1 MGRPVEASSWRRR
14 APGGCARVCVFL
26 GAWPPPSLCVPVFSL
41 LARAATVR
49 PVSHG
54 SLSPAHTADSR
65 PPPLAAVAQ
74 QRARGA
80 THIARAA
87 HTRAHASPP
96 GRRPGGAGGAG
107 AVGGYWRCVI
117 RQRRGGDGG
126 ERGGTEGRRPIF
138 SGRARRGVRW
148 LAWPDYPPG
157 VCMRGQRRRIGVQRD
172 RYAPARPRRR
182 GIHSPP
188 PGPATAAAAAPGL
201 SGLAPV
207 RPPLPSPPRPPHTPT
222 PSLFPP
228 QSQPRRQAPL
238 TSRPRAAVRR
248 SPPRPATPRR
258 PPKRP
263 TCCG

>member
-14 APGGCARVCVFL
+14 APGGCARVCVFS

-41 LARAATVR
+41 LASAATVR

-148 LAWPDYPPG
+148 LAWPDYPPAC
-157 VCMRGQRRRIGVQRD
+157 VCVDKDAESGFSGIGTRRPGRD
-172 RYAPARPRRR
+172 GAAFILLRPAL
-182 GIHSPP
+182 PP
-188 PGPATAAAAAPGL
+188 PPPPHPA

-207 RPPLPSPPRPPHTPT
+207 RPPLPSPPRPPT
-222 PSLFPP
+222 
-228 QSQPRRQAPL
+228 
-238 TSRPRAAVRR
+238 
-248 SPPRPATPRR
+248 PPRPLSSLHSLSPGDRR
-258 PPKRP
+258 L
-263 TCCG
+263 